1 MLEPARART
10 ARCMQMDY
18 EWGYDFGAVDV
29 ISGES
34 EFLLLLSVSLGL
46 SLLFLRDRR
55 ARAGRRPRGDLG

>member
-1 MLEPARART
+1 
-10 ARCMQMDY
+10 MDY